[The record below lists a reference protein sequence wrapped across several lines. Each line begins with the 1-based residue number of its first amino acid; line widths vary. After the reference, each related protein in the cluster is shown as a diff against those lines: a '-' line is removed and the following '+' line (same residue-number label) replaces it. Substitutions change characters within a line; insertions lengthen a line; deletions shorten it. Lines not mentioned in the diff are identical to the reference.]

1 MIDAIIAVI
10 IVLFILFSFKKGF
23 FMEVFQIFS
32 LLGAYF
38 ASKLLY
44 VLPYRTIFKNVQP
57 ETVKLF
63 LSHSSVFMGVFII
76 VLLTFALIRK
86 LITTDTHVKAVDR
99 TMGVVWGTAKA
110 LLFVELVLILILKF
124 DILKKDFIAD
134 KSIIGRL
141 MIAVSEALQIV

>member
-10 IVLFILFSFKKGF
+10 IVVFIIFSLKKGF

-32 LLGAYF
+32 LLAAYF

-44 VLPYRTIFKNVQP
+44 KIPYTTVFRNVQP
-57 ETVKLF
+57 EGVKLF

-76 VLLTFALIRK
+76 VLLTFALLRK
-86 LITTDTHVKAVDR
+86 LITTDAQVKTVDK
-99 TMGVVWGTAKA
+99 TMGIVWGTVKG
-110 LLFVELVLILILKF
+110 LLFVELVLILLLKF
-124 DILKKDFIAD
+124 DILKRDFIAD

-141 MIAVSEALQIV
+141 LIAISDALQIV